1 MGRVSIVENR
11 KAFHDYFI
19 EERFEAGLA
28 LEGWEV
34 KAVRAGRANLKEGYV
49 VVKGGELLL
58 VGAHV
63 SPLTTASTH
72 VHADPT
78 RTRKLLMHREEI
90 SRLIG
95 KVERAGYTLTPIDL
109 HYKNGRIKLEIGLA
123 KGKKQHDKRATI
135 REREWNREQ
144 QRLVRNRSG
153 AARPRGGDAE

>member
-1 MGRVSIVENR
+1 MSIVENR

-49 VVKGGELLL
+49 VVKSGELLL

-95 KVERAGYTLTPIDL
+95 KVERAGYTLTPLNL

-135 REREWNREQ
+135 RDREWNREQ
-144 QRLVRNRSG
+144 ARLVRNRTGQVRARDG
-153 AARPRGGDAE
+153 AAE